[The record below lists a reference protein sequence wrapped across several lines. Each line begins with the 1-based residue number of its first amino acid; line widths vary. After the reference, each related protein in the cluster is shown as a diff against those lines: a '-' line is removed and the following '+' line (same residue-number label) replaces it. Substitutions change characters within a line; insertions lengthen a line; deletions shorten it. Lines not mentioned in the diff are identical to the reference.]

1 MAHGSARINAS
12 SPITA
17 AIVSSTDSS
26 FHLTL
31 LGRLRAYLFAGI
43 LVTAPIAITLYLAW
57 LVVSFVDER
66 VSKLL
71 PHDYNPNNYLPF
83 AVPGFGLLVIM
94 LALIVIGWFTAGLL
108 GRLVVRV
115 GEAMV
120 ARMPVVSNVYSALK
134 QIFETV
140 LKQSS
145 TTFRTVVLVEF
156 PRRGLWRIGFLTG
169 ETPGRTQTVNPVA
182 VANVFIPNTPNVA
195 TGFLVMVPRDELV
208 VLELTPEEAL
218 KVIVSAGIAAPTAE
232 LLAARA
238 AASQPER
245 ISETAASRSNR

>member
-1 MAHGSARINAS
+1 VPS
-12 SPITA
+12 SP
-17 AIVSSTDSS
+17 DPS

-43 LVTAPIAITLYLAW
+43 LVTAPIAITFYLAW

-66 VSKLL
+66 VSKLV
-71 PHDYNPNNYLPF
+71 PYDYNPNNYLPF
-83 AVPGFGLLVIM
+83 AIPGFGLLVI
-94 LALIVIGWFTAGLL
+94 AVTLILIGWFAAGLV
-108 GRLVVRV
+108 GRLVFRL

-120 ARMPVVSNVYSALK
+120 ARMPIVSNVYSALK

-140 LKQSS
+140 LKQRS
-145 TTFRTVVLVEF
+145 TTFRTVVLLEF

-169 ETPGRTQTVNPVA
+169 TTPGRVQNAHTTPLV
-182 VANVFIPNTPNVA
+182 NVFIPNTPNVA
-195 TGFLVMVPRDELV
+195 TGFLVMVPVDELR

-232 LLAARA
+232 QLAARTDL
-238 AASQPER
+238 QPER
-245 ISETAASRSNR
+245 ISDTAASRSNR